1 MLTDFERLIALV
13 RHMRNTQK
21 LYFRVRTDKALREA
35 KDAERK
41 VDDYLEALAR
51 GPDLFD
57 PEGRP

>member
-1 MLTDFERLIALV
+1 MLTELERLAALV
-13 RHMRNTQK
+13 SHMRHAQK

-35 KDAERK
+35 KDAEGK
-41 VDDYLEALAR
+41 VDAYLEALSR